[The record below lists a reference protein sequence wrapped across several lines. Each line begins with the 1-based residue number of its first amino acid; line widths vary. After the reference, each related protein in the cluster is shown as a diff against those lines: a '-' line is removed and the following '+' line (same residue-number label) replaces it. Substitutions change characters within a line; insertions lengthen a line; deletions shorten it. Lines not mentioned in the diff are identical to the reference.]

1 LLVPAANGPIAN
13 DGGEAAFIT
22 ISPRFSDGR
31 PAMPD
36 REPRKQPIPLTS
48 VIAEKAAK

>member
-31 PAMPD
+31 LAMPD
-36 REPRKQPIPLTS
+36 REPRKQLTS